1 MNKQHPVKDRIP
13 DKRTASRCLKNIM
26 EYLRT
31 HENPLTAEDMAYS
44 IQVLLKHERTL
55 LLNQLDKE
63 LNWNIQRDVQN
74 VTTK

>member
-1 MNKQHPVKDRIP
+1 
-13 DKRTASRCLKNIM
+13 M

-74 VTTK
+74 VTMK